1 MDWAENACLGKMAG
15 KKKIEGNCRY
25 TMYLKSDFG
34 LLKDLN
40 VASVLTRREETE
52 AADPASNRL
61 DTDSATWVKV
71 YVAWRA
77 CSVFCSAT
85 IMSFQ
90 LDKRSKT
97 FVQCFSFSCFYGAE
111 QHDYVCVEKPTCLW
125 GSVRR
130 SLGAEEA
137 FDWVPKNWNYDV
149 SLIPNQVPTS
159 GASTRFQK
167 HIALYSAVSLN

>member
-1 MDWAENACLGKMAG
+1 MFALERWLE
-15 KKKIEGNCRY
+15 KKEFEGNCRY
-25 TMYLKSDFG
+25 TMYLKTDFG

-40 VASVLTRREETE
+40 VASILTRREETE

-61 DTDSATWVKV
+61 DTDSATWAKV
-71 YVAWRA
+71 YVARRA
-77 CSVFCSAT
+77 CPVFCSAT

-90 LDKRSKT
+90 LHKRSTT
-97 FVQCFSFSCFYGAE
+97 FVQCFFLLLFLWGWATWLC
-111 QHDYVCVEKPTCLW
+111 VCRKPTWLW
-125 GSVRR
+125 GSVRT

-167 HIALYSAVSLN
+167 HIALHSAVSLN